1 MAKKAS
7 ARGRRKSIVAQ
18 YKAKAKGAP
27 NKKSVKRKPTKVVK
41 KERLMEMTVGETTY
55 TVGDVAH
62 YVDEY
67 NASPSRPKASQGEL
81 TGVHPNDNIEPCVG
95 LRDYETGK
103 YRAIRARLIGWS
115 KKEAIENYKK
125 FLKANN
131 KKGKKKKK

>member
-1 MAKKAS
+1 MTKKAS

-18 YKAKAKGAP
+18 YKAKAKGTP
-27 NKKSVKRKPTKVVK
+27 DKPVKRKPNKIKK
-41 KERLMEMTVGETTY
+41 KEKLMEMTIGKITY

-67 NASPSRPKASQGEL
+67 NASPSRPKTSQGEL
-81 TGVHPNDNIEPCVG
+81 TDVYPNDNIEPCVG

-115 KKEAIENYKK
+115 KKEALANYKK
-125 FLKANN
+125 YLKD
-131 KKGKKKKK
+131 KKKKR

>member
-1 MAKKAS
+1 MSKKAS

-27 NKKSVKRKPTKVVK
+27 DKPKPVKRKPNKIKK
-41 KERLMEMTVGETTY
+41 KEILMEMTVGKITY

-67 NASPSRPKASQGEL
+67 NASPSRPKTSQGEL
-81 TGVHPNDNIEPCVG
+81 TGVHPNDNIEPAVG

-103 YRAIRARLIGWS
+103 HRVIRARLIGWS
-115 KKEAIENYKK
+115 KKEALENYKK
-125 FLKANN
+125 FLKEQ
-131 KKGKKKKK
+131 KKKKR

>member
-7 ARGRRKSIVAQ
+7 ARGKRKSIVAQ

-27 NKKSVKRKPTKVVK
+27 DKPVKRKPTKVK
-41 KERLMEMTVGETTY
+41 KREKLMEMTLGKITY

-67 NASPSRPKASQGEL
+67 NASPSRPKTSQGEL
-81 TGVHPNDNIEPCVG
+81 TDVYPNDNIEPCVG

-115 KKEAIENYKK
+115 KKEALANYKK
-125 FLKANN
+125 FLKD
-131 KKGKKKKK
+131 KKKKR

>member
-1 MAKKAS
+1 MSKKAS

-27 NKKSVKRKPTKVVK
+27 DKPVKRKKKTVVK
-41 KERLMEMTVGETTY
+41 KREQLMEMTIGKTTY

-62 YVDEY
+62 YVCEH

-81 TGVHPNDNIEPCVG
+81 TDVYPNDNIEPCVG

-125 FLKANN
+125 FLKTNN